1 MRTRTTTQPTVRRDR
16 GDQHSARRA
25 AAARAEQRTR
35 EAGGPQDLAVYSCEC
50 GSVFA
55 GDVSTHVA
63 CPKCGTDQA
72 W

>member
-1 MRTRTTTQPTVRRDR
+1 MRTRTSNQAPVRRER
-16 GDQHSARRA
+16 GDQHTARKVA
-25 AAARAEQRTR
+25 ADRGAQRTR
-35 EAGGPQDLAVYSCEC
+35 EAGGPQDLAVYACEC
-50 GSVFA
+50 GFTFA

>member
-1 MRTRTTTQPTVRRDR
+1 MRTRTTSPSPVRRDR
-16 GDQHSARRA
+16 GDQHSTRRSV
-25 AAARAEQRTR
+25 AARGEQRTR
-35 EAGGPQDLAVYSCEC
+35 EAGGPQDSALYSCDC
-50 GSVFA
+50 GNVVA